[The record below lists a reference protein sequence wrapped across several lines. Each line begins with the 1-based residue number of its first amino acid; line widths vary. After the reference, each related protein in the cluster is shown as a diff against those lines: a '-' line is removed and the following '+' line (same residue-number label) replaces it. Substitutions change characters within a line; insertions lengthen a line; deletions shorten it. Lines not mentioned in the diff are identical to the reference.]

1 MAHPPVPARR
11 DGRHRPGLPHL
22 ARAQRRLHRHA
33 GHRAVVR
40 VQRPGLRGL
49 AEPWRRPP
57 PGHLVA
63 VELRGQ
69 RRRRRQAVD
78 PRRPAVDLHVPGRLG
93 RLDAHPP
100 VLDLVHVGG
109 PRLRPLLLLSELLR
123 LLDAAARPGGQL
135 PAAHRRLG
143 VRGRGLLPAH
153 LLLVPAAH
161 RHLGRHQGVRHQRF
175 RRCRP
180 RARDV
185 LHLQAHRHGR
195 SSSRPSTRSTRSFI
209 KDQTD
214 LVVGLSVPARR
225 RVRQVGPGAAAHV
238 VARRH
243 GGPDPGLG
251 PDPRGHDGHR
261 GRLPDRPHAPAV
273 RARPD
278 RRRRGRDHRLCDA
291 R

>member
-11 DGRHRPGLPHL
+11 DGRHRPGLPQL
-22 ARAQRRLHRHA
+22 ARAQRRLHRHP

-40 VQRPGLRGL
+40 VQRPGLHRAG
-49 AEPWRRPP
+49 ESRRRAP
-57 PGHLVA
+57 PGDLVA

-78 PRRPAVDLHVPGRLG
+78 PRRPPVGLHVPGRLR

-161 RHLGRHQGVRHQRF
+161 RHLGRHQGVRHQRL

-195 SSSRPSTRSTRSFI
+195 PPQDLPLGPHGLSQGPDAIWSWAVCSCSWGRSPSRPRCRCTRGCPT
-209 KDQTD
+209 
-214 LVVGLSVPARR
+214 PW
-225 RVRQVGPGAAAHV
+225 
-238 VARRH
+238 
-243 GGPDPGLG
+243 
-251 PDPRGHDGHR
+251 
-261 GRLPDRPHAPAV
+261 
-273 RARPD
+273 RARP
-278 RRRRGRDHRLCDA
+278 RSRP
-291 R
+291 